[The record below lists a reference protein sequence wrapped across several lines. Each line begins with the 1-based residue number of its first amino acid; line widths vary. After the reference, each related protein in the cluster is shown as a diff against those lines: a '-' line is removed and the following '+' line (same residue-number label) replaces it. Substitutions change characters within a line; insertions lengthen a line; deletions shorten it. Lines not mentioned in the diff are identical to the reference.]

1 MPKLFPMTKTARSD
15 HSDGSDAGEGAGSG
29 ETVLALEDITAG
41 YGRDEVLH
49 HVTLRVPKASAVALV
64 GPNGAG
70 KTTLLRVASGIIRP
84 MSGGVH
90 FDGREVSSLGVHA
103 RTNLGLCD
111 IPEGRGIFPS
121 LSVRENLVLQ
131 SAHRREKEG
140 IAQAVELFPALGSR
154 LQQIAGSLSGGEQQM
169 LAITRAYLTNPK
181 VVLFDELSLGLAPL
195 IIDQIYE
202 YIGLILERGVSVLIV
217 EQYVNRVFQIASE
230 VYVLDRGGVV
240 LSGPTAEVRARDL
253 FAHYMGIEAG

>member
-1 MPKLFPMTKTARSD
+1 MTKASKPGRSE
-15 HSDGSDAGEGAGSG
+15 GSDPGEGAGSD
-29 ETVLALEDITAG
+29 ETVLALEDVNAG

-49 HVTLRVPKASAVALV
+49 HVTLRVPKGSAVALV

-70 KTTLLRVASGIIRP
+70 KTTLLRVASGIITP
-84 MSGGVH
+84 TSGNV
-90 FDGREVSSLGVHA
+90 FLNGREVSSLGVHG

-140 IAQAVELFPALGSR
+140 IAQAVELFPVLGSR

-169 LAITRAYLTNPK
+169 LAITRAYLSNPCI
-181 VVLFDELSLGLAPL
+181 VFFDELSLGLAPL
-195 IIDQIYE
+195 IIDRIYE
-202 YIGLILERGVSVLIV
+202 YIGLILSRGVSVLIV
-217 EQYVNRVFQIASE
+217 EQYVNRVFQIADE

-240 LSGPTAEVRARDL
+240 LSGPTAEVRGRDL
-253 FAHYMGIEAG
+253 FAHYMGI